1 MTRVLIVDD
10 QPLFRRHL
18 RQLLTFAG
26 LKVVGEAGDIP
37 GARKLV
43 QKLRPELAVVD
54 VMLPGES
61 GIEGTPQLKALVPD
75 LRVILI
81 SAHPD
86 RAQILHQSAAEAG
99 AEAFFAKD
107 DLDLAVV
114 KKWVERASSG

>member
-37 GARKLV
+37 EAKELV
-43 QKLRPELAVVD
+43 QRLQPDLAVVD

-61 GIEGTPQLKALVPD
+61 GIEGTPQLKTLMAN

-81 SAHPD
+81 SAHHD
-86 RAQILHQSAAEAG
+86 RAQILHQSAAEVG

-114 KKWVERASSG
+114 KKWG